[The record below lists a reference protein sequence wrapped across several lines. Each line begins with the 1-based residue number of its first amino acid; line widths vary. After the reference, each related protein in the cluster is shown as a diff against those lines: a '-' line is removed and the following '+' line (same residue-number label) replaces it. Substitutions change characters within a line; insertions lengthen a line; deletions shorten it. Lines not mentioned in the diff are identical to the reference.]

1 MPPRKKEAGSLTNSK
16 RFKEEKQ
23 QQQANSLGS
32 RAQAIANAAGTVLS
46 GAKNDSGQN
55 RVLPP
60 LPTALAPQTQT
71 GNGGNSANSR
81 SLAGLDGVA
90 GYIHT
95 HASGTVER
103 KTDPYGGVT
112 LPKYDFAGMVPTDL
126 LNPQIQLQATEEQLT
141 NGLAQYAAGTRAQH
155 LLQAGFKYLEE
166 VGKSKQQFHK
176 AQGSFVKASTEEIKV
191 AQDIVEFDTQ
201 NVELAIK
208 GEKLNQSVERL
219 RQEQVKTIAAQN
231 ETVQLVLK
239 IEATEQ
245 KRDAEIQRIHAQTS
259 GIIQKFLTS
268 SIKGEI

>member
-1 MPPRKKEAGSLTNSK
+1 MPPRRKEAGSLTGSK

-23 QQQANSLGS
+23 QQQADSIGAK
-32 RAQAIANAAGTVLS
+32 AQAIADAAGTVLS
-46 GAKNDSGQN
+46 KSNSQN
-55 RVLPP
+55 KTIPP
-60 LPTALAPQTQT
+60 TSITLASQTQT
-71 GNGGNSANSR
+71 GNGGNGATNSR
-81 SLAGLDGVA
+81 SLTALDGVS

-95 HASGTVER
+95 HASGSMDR
-103 KTDPYGGVT
+103 KTDPYGGIT

-141 NGLAQYAAGTRAQH
+141 SGLAVYAAGTRAQQ

-176 AQGSFVKASTEEIKV
+176 AQGSFVKASTEEVKV
-191 AQDIVEFDTQ
+191 QQEIVEFDTQ
-201 NVELAIK
+201 NVELSIK

-219 RQEQVKTIAAQN
+219 RQEQVKTVAAQN

-239 IEATEQ
+239 IEATER
-245 KRDAEIQRIHAQTS
+245 KRDAEIQRINAQTS